1 MEFVKAFR
9 NLIRLLN
16 VSKSFTEFNFT
27 DLNVDEQTFDDYKS
41 KYLDIHDRTRL
52 PKEEGNESIIEEVD
66 FELKLIQRD
75 ETNVSYILKLLA
87 EIRKN
92 TKTTEEDYQQQKA
105 SILDFLGQE
114 VQLRSKWVSL
124 KNLLTS
130 RCLQLSQKMRSP
142 PFFKISGIKNGR
154 LPWVNSASR
163 KISATRS
170 RPPNDRRGI
179 NAP

>member
-27 DLNVDEQTFDDYKS
+27 DLNMEEQTFDDYKS

-52 PKEEGNESIIEEVD
+52 PKEEGNESIINKSIIKEVD

-92 TKTTEEDYQQQKA
+92 TKTTKTTEEDYQQQKA

-114 VQLRSKWVSL
+114 VQLRSKRVSL

-130 RCLQLSQKMRSP
+130 RCLQLSQKRRSP
-142 PFFKISGIKNGR
+142 PFFKISGIKNRR

-163 KISATRS
+163 KIYNSKSSTK
-170 RPPNDRRGI
+170 
-179 NAP
+179 